1 MKVIIIA
8 AGTATRLGEKGSKL
22 PKALLEVNNQTIL
35 SRQISILKK
44 IGVSEI
50 VVITGP
56 YAEKF
61 PSIDIT
67 YVNDRDYNEH
77 DALGSLLVL
86 G

>member
-1 MKVIIIA
+1 MKCIIIA
-8 AGTATRLGEKGSKL
+8 AGTGARLGEKGSKL
-22 PKALLEVNNQTIL
+22 PKALLEVNDQTIL

-44 IGVSEI
+44 IGIDEI

-67 YVNDRDYNEH
+67 YVNDGNYFRKSSCCQ
-77 DALGSLLVL
+77 GSHTR
-86 G
+86 